1 MRGTCD
7 VWRMRRTRSITPAS
21 VVPDFRERSDA
32 RWMVGPSASGSLN
45 GTPSSITSAP
55 ASARARTNL
64 CVASSDGSPAVMYA
78 TMPSSPAARSSAKR
92 FEIRVEFWDALVI
105 AVGRLKQPLI
115 RVHVLVA
122 AAGEVED
129 DQVAGLELR
138 QAFDEARDG
147 VRGFERGDN
156 TFGERKKLCRI
167 ERRLIVNRGIF
178 GAMLIREPRM
188 LRADGRI
195 IKAGGNGMRGGDL
208 AVFIL
213 QDVRVGALQ
222 NARTRARESLVSGEA
237 RGVFAEAIAA
247 ATAFDANHFHVGVLQ
262 EFMK

>member
-1 MRGTCD
+1 MRGTCED
-7 VWRMRRTRSITPAS
+7 WRIRRTSSRTPAR
-21 VVPDFRERSDA
+21 VVPALSARSEA
-32 RWMVGPSASGSLN
+32 RWIVGPSASGSLN

-78 TMPSSPAARSSAKR
+78 TMPSSPAVRSSAKR

-105 AVGRLKQPLI
+105 DVGRLKQPLI

-122 AAGEVED
+122 AAGDVDD

-138 QAFDEARDG
+138 QPFDEARDG
-147 VRGFERGDN
+147 VGGFERGDN

-167 ERRLIVNRGIF
+167 ERRMIVNRGIF
-178 GAMLIREPRM
+178 GAVLIREPRM
-188 LRADGRI
+188 LRADRRI
-195 IKAGGNGMRGGDL
+195 IKAGGNGMRGGNL

-222 NARTRARESLVSGEA
+222 NARTRARESLMRRET
-237 RGVFAEAIAA
+237 RGVFAQAIAA
-247 ATAFDANHFHVGVLQ
+247 ATGFDPNHFHAGVLQ